1 MDATV
6 YGTKTCTWCE
16 QVIRALKKHTTSI
29 TKIDVSEA
37 DNLEEMKK
45 FAGEDA
51 RTVPQVVIN
60 GKYIGGYTEV
70 DRYLR
75 SLVPVEEKPEIDRG

>member
-29 TKIDVSEA
+29 TKSDVNEA

-45 FAGEDA
+45 FAGENA

>member
-6 YGTKTCTWCE
+6 YGTQTCVWCDN
-16 QVIRALKKHTTSI
+16 VVRDLKKNGAEV
-29 TKIDVSEA
+29 TKIDVSKPE
-37 DNLEEMKK
+37 NLTEMKK

-51 RTVPQVVIN
+51 RTVPQVIIN

-75 SLVPVEEKPEIDRG
+75 SLIPVEEKPEIDRG